1 VVFEQSFVVL
11 SEKVEPTK
19 FEHERARPDEE
30 RDEDQKPNK
39 FLRAHAGL
47 HDAAQH
53 HERHRRDRDADETLL
68 HPRRRDHVPEAGHG
82 VPGDER
88 EVLQEYVGGGAHERE
103 TR

>member
-1 VVFEQSFVVL
+1 LSRFTTTSNPGHNSLEPAVVFEQSFVVL

-30 RDEDQKPNK
+30 RDEDQKPNE

-53 HERHRRDRDADETLL
+53 HERNRRDRDA
-68 HPRRRDHVPEAGHG
+68 
-82 VPGDER
+82 ER
-88 EVLQEYVGGGAHERE
+88 NSSPP
-103 TR
+103 TTT